1 MDKRWTPNQAAM
13 KFAHSCPPRLGV
25 TRSDAKVM
33 LREAFDRGKIRGE
46 WQRGKDSPNCWLD
59 ANDVNAALRNYLNN
73 EYPLPAGRTSK
84 AAEDEPFVTRG
95 MQLIRDQKVKN
106 ASEAARIIMTEGGPT
121 GASAEATQLR
131 LARRISKRLKE
142 ELGSAP

>member
-1 MDKRWTPNQAAM
+1 M
-13 KFAHSCPPRLGV
+13 KFAHGCPPRLAV

-46 WQRGKDSPNCWLD
+46 WRRGKDSRNCWLD
-59 ANDVNAALRNYLNN
+59 ANDVNAALHDYLNN
-73 EYPLPAGRTSK
+73 QCALPSGRTSK
-84 AAEDEPFVTRG
+84 AAEDEPFVRRG
-95 MQLIRDQKVKN
+95 MQLIRDKKAKN

-131 LARRISKRLKE
+131 LARRIRKCLKE